1 MKDELIL
8 NQLDDNLRALKIE
21 QSKFN
26 EPWKLITKPTLLP
39 TPVAPNRTLNIILGI
54 ISGVL
59 FGSLIAIIH
68 GKITGNIYLLSDVDR
83 FGKKVLAEISDTTSE
98 ENYDDILKTLYEG
111 ILKDSKGT
119 ISLFNVSKE
128 KNELLDKFL
137 KKLNKFYKDINFKI
151 ENIFNEAIKNE
162 NLILVVF
169 KGKTTK
175 QELIRIHESISIL
188 GRDIKGSIVIN
199 NSFNFS
205 SLIEFK
211 SQKIRFDNTIKKFY
225 EWFSNK
231 FK

>member
-137 KKLNKFYKDINFKI
+137 KKLNKFNKDINFKI

-205 SLIEFK
+205 SLIEFN
-211 SQKIRFDNTIKKFY
+211 SQKIRFDKTIKKFY
-225 EWFSNK
+225 EGFSNK